1 MGPEVIAIIVSV
13 VTVGVSLAALILQGL
28 KSLRGDLAEVRAGLG
43 AATVEIRTGLDA
55 ATAERQAI
63 RSDLHA
69 IGERVA
75 RLEGAFPF
83 LLGAQAAAPTSD

>member
-13 VTVGVSLAALILQGL
+13 VAVGVSLAALILRSLG
-28 KSLRGDLAEVRAGLG
+28 SLRTEVR
-43 AATVEIRTGLDA
+43 VGLDA
-55 ATAERQAI
+55 ATVERQAI

-83 LLGAQAAAPTSD
+83 LVGAQATAPPSD

>member
-1 MGPEVIAIIVSV
+1 MMGLEVIAIIVSV
-13 VTVGVSLAALILQGL
+13 VTVGVSLAALILR
-28 KSLRGDLAEVRAGLG
+28 SLG
-43 AATVEIRTGLDA
+43 ALRAELRTGLDA

-63 RSDLHA
+63 RSGLHT

>member
-1 MGPEVIAIIVSV
+1 MGPEVIAIIISV
-13 VTVGVSLAALILQGL
+13 VTVGVSLAALILRGL
-28 KSLRGDLAEVRAGLG
+28 KSLRGDLAEV
-43 AATVEIRTGLDA
+43 RTGLDA

-69 IGERVA
+69 IGERIA

>member
-13 VTVGVSLAALILQGL
+13 VAVGVSLAALILRSLG
-28 KSLRGDLAEVRAGLG
+28 SLRAEL
-43 AATVEIRTGLDA
+43 RTGLDA

-63 RSDLHA
+63 RSDVHA

-75 RLEGAFPF
+75 RIEGAFPF
-83 LLGAQAAAPTSD
+83 LLGAQTAARASD

>member
-1 MGPEVIAIIVSV
+1 MGPEVIAIIISV

-28 KSLRGDLAEVRAGLG
+28 KSLRGDLAEVR
-43 AATVEIRTGLDA
+43 TGLDA
-55 ATAERQAI
+55 ATVERQAI

-83 LLGAQAAAPTSD
+83 LVGAQATAPPPD